1 MEDLGAAN
9 VQSGGPDGDGGREG
23 GRCRREKRR
32 EEEGLGG
39 AEESGLVNNGFAL
52 A

>member
-1 MEDLGAAN
+1 MYNQEVRVEMG
-9 VQSGGPDGDGGREG
+9 VGREK
-23 GRCRREKRR
+23 RREKRR

-39 AEESGLVNNGFAL
+39 TEESGLVNNGFAL